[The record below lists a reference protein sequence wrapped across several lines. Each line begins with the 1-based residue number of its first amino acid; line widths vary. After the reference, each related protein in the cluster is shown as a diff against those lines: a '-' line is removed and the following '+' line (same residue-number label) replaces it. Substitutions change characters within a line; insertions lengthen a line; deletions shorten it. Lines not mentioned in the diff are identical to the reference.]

1 MELYGLIG
9 KGISHSFSPDFFNKK
24 FARMGLDA
32 QYRLFDLP
40 RIDDLP
46 ALIDENPELVGL
58 NVTIPYKQLVSPYLQ
73 NIGNCANFTG
83 SVNTIK
89 IDRRGKK
96 PILTGYNT
104 DIIGFEKSLLAL
116 IHGRSQMKALVL
128 GTGGSARAVWYVLR
142 KLGIFFFAVTRTPQK
157 INQLGYHWIDGT
169 TMADY
174 QLIINTTP
182 LGMFPNVETCPDIPY
197 HLLTPNHLLFDLV
210 YNPEETLF
218 LQKGK
223 KQGAQTMGGLKM
235 LEYQAE
241 ASWKIWKR

>member
-1 MELYGLIG
+1 M
-9 KGISHSFSPDFFNKK
+9 D
-24 FARMGLDA
+24 LDA

-40 RIDDLP
+40 HIDDLP
-46 ALIDENPELVGL
+46 ALIDENPDLVGL
-58 NVTIPYKQLVSPYLQ
+58 NVTIPYKQLVSPFLT
-73 NIGNCANFTG
+73 NMGNCATYTG

-89 IDRRGKK
+89 IDRGGKK

-104 DIIGFEKSLLAL
+104 DIIGFEKSLLEL
-116 IHGRSQMKALVL
+116 IHGRTQMKALVL

-142 KLGIFFFAVTRTPQK
+142 KLGVFFYAVTRTPQK

-182 LGMFPNVETCPDIPY
+182 LGMFPNIQTCPDIPY